1 MAGKKGRRRP
11 PHTSPGPSQAPWL
24 RWPHRL
30 WGRPSSQGAH
40 PGHRGPGGSTWGL
53 ASLEGQAVLSRKSPR
68 CFCPGHV
75 PGSCLPVAVVEG
87 AVALTQESTG
97 RLLSPEAKREAP
109 SWLQA
114 TRHRQSYCGFSCI
127 RAAFP
132 TPASD
137 ASRCKRWSSRAPSG
151 SQPSSR
157 CLQFQLR
164 GLRRDPQG
172 LLQAPGASLC
182 LWVPPLLPPCP
193 GGQRVHLRSAQGP
206 GAHRAR
212 PLLRLP
218 RPPAQ
223 APPHAS
229 PSGPLPSGR
238 RRSSSE
244 AGGEIVPLGR
254 RNEIPGT
261 A

>member
-1 MAGKKGRRRP
+1 MARKKGRRRP
-11 PHTSPGPSQAPWL
+11 PHASPGPSQAPWL

-137 ASRCKRWSSRAPSG
+137 ASRCKRRSSRAPAG

-164 GLRRDPQG
+164 GLRRDPRAFSRLPG
-172 LLQAPGASLC
+172 RLSTSGFPPSSRPAPGASGSTC
-182 LWVPPLLPPCP
+182 AQRRGQERTEPAHCSVCP
-193 GGQRVHLRSAQGP
+193 
-206 GAHRAR
+206 AH
-212 PLLRLP
+212 PP
-218 RPPAQ
+218 RPRPTPRPQ
-223 APPHAS
+223 A
-229 PSGPLPSGR
+229 LCQ
-238 RRSSSE
+238 
-244 AGGEIVPLGR
+244 AGGGGAPQRQGVK
-254 RNEIPGT
+254 
-261 A
+261 